1 MGVLRLGHPSGI
13 RRKPWR
19 PLLVAALRWL
29 GKIFGIKHISL
40 HGIDFT
46 FAGAVGWGIA
56 LTVPVF
62 GLALLCVWL
71 AHGASHQQA
80 QSELLRAETR
90 QAQHRELEI
99 QRVLDLEVAVRHIGG
114 ASMPEAEAAE
124 IAAVIDGNARL
135 YGFDPFLILAV
146 VSTESHGRA
155 HALGHFADG
164 ELSGAAGMM
173 QVMPAT
179 AKLIAPKLGV
189 RVRGTKDL
197 LDPGL
202 NLAVGSAI
210 LLKMVHR
217 YGDLKLGI
225 MAYNVGPNAL
235 EAALHGDG
243 RLPASYYAK
252 VMAAYRQIRGGAW
265 KHPS

>member
-1 MGVLRLGHPSGI
+1 V
-13 RRKPWR
+13 
-19 PLLVAALRWL
+19 VASVRWL
-29 GKIFGIKHISL
+29 GRILGIKHISL
-40 HGIDFT
+40 HGIEFT
-46 FAGAVGWGIA
+46 FAGAVGWGVA

-71 AHGASHQQA
+71 AHGSSHLQA
-80 QSELLRAETR
+80 QSELLRAQSR
-90 QAQHRELEI
+90 QAQHRALEI
-99 QRVLDLEVAVRHIGG
+99 QRVLDLEVAVRRIGG
-114 ASMPEAEAAE
+114 TRMPEEEAAE

-155 HALGHFADG
+155 RALGRLSDG

-179 AKLIAPKLGV
+179 AKLVAPKLGV
-189 RVRGTKDL
+189 KVRGTKDL

-235 EAALHGDG
+235 EAALHGEG
-243 RLPASYYAK
+243 TLPASYYAK
-252 VMAAYRQIRGGAW
+252 VMAAYRQIRGNAW